1 MRRRAY
7 GRLVI
12 VVLIL
17 LAVTAAGAGLARYGG
32 AVPRCPGRQA
42 AVVLDPGHGG
52 ADSGAVNDA
61 AGLVERDLVL
71 PIARRAA
78 ALLRAGGYGVV
89 LTRDDDATTLG
100 NSERGRMAN
109 ACGAL
114 VYVSIH
120 LNSVDDPAPN
130 YVKTLWGI
138 EAKDRAFAEVMQAAL
153 VSTLA
158 PGSDLT
164 DSGVEQ
170 FENGGLLRARMAAVL
185 VEPLFLSHPEEA
197 TRLATGG
204 RGEQIALAV
213 TRGVEAWLGRSGGT
227 PPRIAGNATGALHAG
242 DPLLGPVHGSAAGME
257 AVAQARGAQR
267 LPEVRRY
274 IAEVYRLA
282 PIVGLDP
289 AIVVAQS
296 AHETGFWRSAAWVDH
311 LNPAGIG
318 ITGDGAAS
326 PSWSNGA
333 DAARAQIVHLY
344 LYAAGPIPPDHPLAP
359 YVALDPRYQAAV
371 AAGRAGVATMVADL
385 AGRWAADAAYAEGI
399 ARAGSDLLS
408 PP

>member
-1 MRRRAY
+1 MRRHAY

-12 VVLIL
+12 VALAL
-17 LAVTAAGAGLARYGG
+17 LAITAGGVGIARHGS
-32 AVPRCPGRQA
+32 ALPRCPGRQA

-52 ADSGAVNDA
+52 TDSGAVNDA

-71 PIARRAA
+71 PIARRTA
-78 ALLRAGGYGVV
+78 ALLREDGYGVV

-130 YVKTLWGI
+130 YVKTLWGV
-138 EAKDRAFAEVMQAAL
+138 EAKDRAFAEVMQTAL
-153 VSTLA
+153 VNGLT
-158 PGSDLT
+158 PRSDLT
-164 DSGVEQ
+164 DSGIEQ

-185 VEPLFLSHPEEA
+185 VEPLFLSHPDEV
-197 TRLATGG
+197 TRLTTGS
-204 RGEQIALAV
+204 RGDEIALAV
-213 TRGVEAWLGRSGGT
+213 ARGVEAWFGRTGGS
-227 PPRIAGNATGALHAG
+227 PRPVAGNATGPLRAG
-242 DPLLGPVHGSAAGME
+242 DPLLGAARGSVAGM
-257 AVAQARGAQR
+257 ASVAEARGARR

-274 IAEVYRLA
+274 ITEVYRLA

-296 AHETGFWRSAAWVDH
+296 AHQTGFWRSAAWVDH

-318 ITGDGAAS
+318 ITGEHVAS
-326 PSWSNGA
+326 PDWSNGA

-344 LYAAGPIPPDHPLAP
+344 LYAAGQIPPDHPLAP

-371 AAGRAGVATMVADL
+371 AAGRPGTAATVADL
-385 AGRWAADAAYAEGI
+385 SGQWAADPAYAQGI

-408 PP
+408 QP

>member
-1 MRRRAY
+1 MRRHSY

-12 VVLIL
+12 VVLVL
-17 LAVTAAGAGLARYGG
+17 LGITAGGAGIARLGS
-32 AVPRCPGRQA
+32 AMPRCPGRQA

-52 ADSGAVNDA
+52 TDSGAINDA

-78 ALLRAGGYGVV
+78 ALLRADGYGVV
-89 LTRDDDATTLG
+89 LTRGDDATTLG

-138 EAKDRAFAEVMQAAL
+138 EAKDRAFAEVMQIAL
-153 VSTLA
+153 VNTLA

-164 DSGVEQ
+164 DSGIEQ

-185 VEPLFLSHPEEA
+185 VEPLFLSNPDEA
-197 TRLATGG
+197 TRLATGR
-204 RGEQIALAV
+204 RGEEIALAV
-213 TRGVEAWLGRSGGT
+213 TRGVEAWFGRTGGSSRPVARNT
-227 PPRIAGNATGALHAG
+227 TGPLHAG
-242 DPLLGPVHGSAAGME
+242 DPLLGSARGSAAGM
-257 AVAQARGAQR
+257 ASVAEARGAQH

-311 LNPAGIG
+311 LNPSGIG
-318 ITGDGAAS
+318 VTGENVVS
-326 PSWSNGA
+326 PDWSNGA

-344 LYAAGPIPPDHPLAP
+344 LYAAGQIPPGHPLAP

-371 AAGRAGVATMVADL
+371 AAGRAGVATTVTDL

-408 PP
+408 QP